1 MGQAAKINPFPCSE
15 HGLCQFA
22 AWLAGQKLQQY
33 ISWKVLAIISLHSL
47 PMLEYLLGITLMNS
61 CLPITPY
68 NFMETT
74 CVCSLQPESLDHIM
88 LWAACLHN
96 VFLWFSYIWESYFS
110 QTSIWWKTHLAFGDI
125 TLDSCS
131 SPKLVKIKIKASKT
145 DPLWQGSQIFL
156 DVSLTREYHAA
167 GVTKGESAV
176 FWRAYLSHG
185 WAHLLARF
193 SAKCSCSC

>member
-110 QTSIWWKTHLAFGDI
+110 QTSIWWKTSLSIRWYHPGFLLI
-125 TLDSCS
+125 TKVSQG
-131 SPKLVKIKIKASKT
+131 KNKGIKDWSFMTGCLKFC
-145 DPLWQGSQIFL
+145 WMW
-156 DVSLTREYHAA
+156 V
-167 GVTKGESAV
+167 
-176 FWRAYLSHG
+176 
-185 WAHLLARF
+185 
-193 SAKCSCSC
+193 